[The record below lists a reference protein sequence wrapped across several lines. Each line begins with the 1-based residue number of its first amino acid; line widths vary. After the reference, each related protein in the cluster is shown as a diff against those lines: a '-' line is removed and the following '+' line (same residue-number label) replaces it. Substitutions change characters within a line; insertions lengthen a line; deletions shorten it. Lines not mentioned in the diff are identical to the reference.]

1 LLPVTVDLAGGLP
14 IYNKIV
20 RSVQTG
26 DPSGSDHYFSLSV
39 DAIPSNRPL
48 FSDPFSHDLN
58 VNPITAD
65 VLLLCS
71 LQMVRT
77 ILACRPDE
85 SIQLTDEFVS
95 GAKR

>member
-1 LLPVTVDLAGGLP
+1 MKKPGQTTISAFPSTPLPLIAP
-14 IYNKIV
+14 
-20 RSVQTG
+20 
-26 DPSGSDHYFSLSV
+26 H
-39 DAIPSNRPL
+39 
-48 FSDPFSHDLN
+48 FSDPFSHNLN